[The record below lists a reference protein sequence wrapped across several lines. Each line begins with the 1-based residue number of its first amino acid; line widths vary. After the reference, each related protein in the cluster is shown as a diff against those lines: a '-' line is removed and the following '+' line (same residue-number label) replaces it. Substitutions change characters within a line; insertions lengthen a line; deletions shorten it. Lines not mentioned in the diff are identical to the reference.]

1 MDAQSMMGKS
11 ISNFS
16 VMKSQFGAAQ
26 SVMGGSIKAIGQ
38 PVFINNAQQNRQE
51 QVQN

>member
-1 MDAQSMMGKS
+1 MMAQSM
-11 ISNFS
+11 SNIS

-26 SVMGGSIKAIGQ
+26 SVMGGNMKTMGQ
-38 PVFINNAQQNRQE
+38 PLFINNAQQNRQE